1 MSTSSLFNTTYQV
14 HRLSPLHVGT
24 RQFTSEVLAHHASHI
39 RDLLTGSTIRG
50 VRIGLTGTSSELSK
64 AGALLNVAWTFASSE
79 QLGVDLNDDSDD
91 QQFPG
96 LTLQLIYER
105 TTYTVLFLRS
115 SSIASEEGWEKY
127 PLLLIRMPAHLAS
140 TIRAYL
146 ESSFDCNITQVS
158 FQPKHIIGALE
169 TYLQDLL
176 ATAPTQMIVSRFE
189 NLIRDIQLTLSINLP
204 SQNGCLKAIELSIP
218 KQDILQFLQKGQAL
232 ADVSP
237 GVGSDKIGSGALLL
251 AIQHYIKHR
260 MAFDISHS
268 TVQITKVACG
278 GFVIGDGR
286 VKIFPPSADEAG
298 TSEDSELY
306 QWVATKRK
314 ARYHLIENLLQATRR
329 KNIENTTAVSPV
341 L

>member
-50 VRIGLTGTSSELSK
+50 VRIGLVGTSSELSK
-64 AGALLNVAWTFASSE
+64 AGALLNVAWTFTSSE
-79 QLGVDLNDDSDD
+79 QWGVHLNDELDD
-91 QQFPG
+91 QQFSG

-105 TTYTVLFLRS
+105 TTYTALFLRS
-115 SSIASEEGWEKY
+115 SSIALEEAWETY
-127 PLLLIRMPAHLAS
+127 PLLLVRMPAHLAS
-140 TIRAYL
+140 TVKAYL
-146 ESSFDCNITQVS
+146 ESSFDCKVTQVS
-158 FQPKHIIGALE
+158 FEPKHIISALE

-176 ATAPTQMIVSRFE
+176 GASPTQTTVSRFE
-189 NLIRDIQLTLSINLP
+189 TLIRDIQLTLSINLP

-218 KQDILQFLQKGQAL
+218 KHDIYQFFQKGQAL
-232 ADVSP
+232 ADVS
-237 GVGSDKIGSGALLL
+237 SDARFDKMGSGSLLL

-268 TVQITKVACG
+268 TVQISKVACG

-286 VKIFPPSADEAG
+286 VKIFPPGADEAG
-298 TSEDSELY
+298 VTEDSELF

-314 ARYHLIENLLQATRR
+314 ARHHLIENLFQAARR